1 MKIEFD
7 LKEFERIEDK
17 ITKDEGECPSTIFTI
32 HDYVLFKFIVE
43 GKGDNILPFFIEEED
58 KFNIFQYWERLLYIK
73 IIEDDDGNIIDIE
86 PRQKLTNLFPQ
97 SKGVEFDT
105 FWDNWHEI
113 TGKPKTDRAPAEK
126 KWKRLTNKEKQK
138 ALDNIENYFESLND
152 KKYCKKARTYLED
165 KNFNDEFSVEQED
178 WTKEHK

>member
-7 LKEFERIEDK
+7 LNELKKIRDKIIEDER
-17 ITKDEGECPSTIFTI
+17 DYSFTI
-32 HDYVLFKFIVE
+32 HDYILFKFIVE
-43 GKGDNILPFFIEEED
+43 GKGDNILPFFIEED
-58 KFNIFQYWERLLYIK
+58 NKISQYWESLLYIK
-73 IIEDDDGNIIDIE
+73 ITEDDDNNIVNIE

-105 FWDNWHEI
+105 FWNKWHEV
-113 TGKPKTDRAPAEK
+113 TSKPKTDRTAAEK

-165 KNFNDEFSVEQED
+165 KNFNDEFETTYQED